1 MWPIC
6 CRLENG
12 RRVLRRWRVVSGLMV
27 AVLAAGLVLPG
38 AALAGSKGRKTT
50 ALILTGVA
58 AHQLL
63 TGKTTTGLIAG
74 AGVAYGWKRHRDARK
89 AEKRRARSA
98 RLGRSRRCARSSR
111 RARSR

>member
-1 MWPIC
+1 M
-6 CRLENG
+6 RL
-12 RRVLRRWRVVSGLMV
+12 RLVSGVLV
-27 AVLAAGLVLPG
+27 AALAAGLVLPG

-74 AGVAYGWKRHRDARK
+74 AGAAYAWKRHGDARK
-89 AEKRRARSA
+89 SEKRRARSA
-98 RLGRSRRCARSSR
+98 RLYRSRRYARTASR
-111 RARSR
+111 YRYR